1 MRAYVTEENVDRSG
15 RRYHHG
21 DLPAALIAAGLEL
34 ARAGG
39 PEAVS
44 LREVTRSAG
53 VTANAA
59 YRHFADRHALV
70 LAVAARAEQHL
81 ALAMEDRMA
90 LADADADPASR
101 AGRRLRAL
109 GLAYI
114 GFAVEEPGWF
124 RLAFHAG
131 AGAGPPDT
139 APYRLLIAALDDLV
153 AVGVLSAGGR
163 PNAAWACW
171 SAVHGFAE
179 LATQGPLRGHPA
191 AEVRELAEYVVDT
204 AVHGVIARPEPGR

>member
-1 MRAYVTEENVDRSG
+1 MDRNG

-21 DLPAALIAAGLEL
+21 DLPAALIAAGVEL

-39 PEAVS
+39 PEAVT

-59 YRHFADRHALV
+59 YRHVTGRHALV

-81 ALAMEDRMA
+81 ARAMEERMA
-90 LADADADPASR
+90 RADTDADADAASARR

-114 GFAVEEPGWF
+114 DFAVAEPGWF

-131 AGAGPPDT
+131 AGGGAPDT
-139 APYRLLIAALDDLV
+139 APYRLLLAALDDLV
-153 AVGVLSAGGR
+153 AAGALDASRR

-179 LATQGPLRGHPA
+179 LAIQGPLRGHPA
-191 AEVRELAEYVVDT
+191 AAVGDIAEYVVDA
-204 AVHGVIARPEPGR
+204 AVRGVVAAPVAD